1 MLGGELPFFSCKKVI
16 TQSEMPALLLTP
28 NRHDTST
35 AFLTFLWLVK
45 LQTCHDSH
53 LPRLISCSAGV
64 KKKDFPP
71 PPDSVPPYPIT
82 HRASPSQPQ
91 QCAHLFTKISVSLSA
106 SHPGS
111 YHPAI
116 GTMLDTC
123 PRSLFQWTE
132 IGNAK
137 QTSSER
143 TCGSISFHIN
153 NGESPSV

>member
-1 MLGGELPFFSCKKVI
+1 
-16 TQSEMPALLLTP
+16 MPVLLLTN

-35 AFLTFLWLVK
+35 AFLTFFWLLK

-53 LPRLISCSAGV
+53 LPHLISCSVGWGGAGQR
-64 KKKDFPP
+64 KDAILPNP
-71 PPDSVPPYPIT
+71 NMQ
-82 HRASPSQPQ
+82 RASPNQPK
-91 QCAHLFTKISVSLSA
+91 QCAHLFTTLSVSLSA
-106 SHPGS
+106 SRPGS

-137 QTSSER
+137 QSSSER

-153 NGESPSV
+153 INNGEAPSVSFLLPPDMQH